1 MSRGVNVIVVSIQS
15 NGSKKMLRFADW
27 LFTTTFVPWD
37 ILWTMIITKQNLFT
51 ISRIMAWQNVCV
63 VQYDCKSSMY
73 P

>member
-1 MSRGVNVIVVSIQS
+1 MCIAILSEAVEANFWRQIPFC
-15 NGSKKMLRFADW
+15 NGRITVGGGEAQGY
-27 LFTTTFVPWD
+27 
-37 ILWTMIITKQNLFT
+37 IITKQNLFT